1 MNTHIEYLYRDAGST
16 ASTSEQLINLTEK
29 DVIMEKK
36 GNRKITVRDQMTE
49 FLLYSSPDGDVK
61 VEVFLADETIWL
73 PQKRIA
79 ELFGVGIP
87 AISKHLANIFESG
100 ELVEDAVIS
109 ILETTAADGKIYKT
123 KYYNLDAIISV
134 GYRVNSSR
142 ATQFRIW
149 ATRLL
154 KEYIIKGFTLDDDR
168 LKNGRLFGK
177 DYFECGCCNA
187 FNGDENICKCS
198 TWQGV
203 EIRRCHR

>member
-1 MNTHIEYLYRDAGST
+1 M
-16 ASTSEQLINLTEK
+16 K
-29 DVIMEKK
+29 KK

-73 PQKRIA
+73 PQKRIS

-123 KYYNLDAIISV
+123 KYYNLDAILTMDGFSESV
-134 GYRVNSSR
+134 NKFLDFNE
-142 ATQFRIW
+142 FRILDGFGSVSRKD
-149 ATRLL
+149 AEA
-154 KEYIIKGFTLDDDR
+154 KAHGEYDVFNKTQVIESDFDRMIKKLPDP
-168 LKNGRLFGK
+168 
-177 DYFECGCCNA
+177 
-187 FNGDENICKCS
+187 GDNE
-198 TWQGV
+198 
-203 EIRRCHR
+203 